1 MSGCSRRTPAQRV
14 SLPTC
19 VVRFSG
25 LVNNVRRESYSPE
38 IAAAILCAVD
48 CGFINGLRA
57 GKRLVGTIVGL
68 PSPEIAEIMAGAGFD
83 WLFIDAEHGP
93 IDPLTAQRML
103 QAAGRCPCIV
113 RVPAADEAWLK
124 KVLDI
129 GAAGVLVPQVRTASE
144 VERVVER
151 CRYAPQ
157 GVRGIGAAR
166 AHAYGARYAEY
177 AATANET
184 VAVIVQAENRE
195 AIDNI
200 EAIASVPGVD
210 AVFVGPYDLSASFGK
225 LAAVDDAEVVGAI
238 RRVRDVCRQRS
249 VALGAFAATPDA
261 ARPLIADGFNLIAV
275 GADTS
280 ALVSASRAVVDALK
294 NMP

>member
-1 MSGCSRRTPAQRV
+1 MHRPI
-14 SLPTC
+14 LC
-19 VVRFSG
+19 VVDSRFITS
-25 LVNNVRRESYSPE
+25 
-38 IAAAILCAVD
+38 
-48 CGFINGLRA
+48 LRT
-57 GKRLVGTIVGL
+57 GRRLVGTIVGL
-68 PSPEIAEIMAGAGFD
+68 PSPEVAEIMAGAGFD

-113 RVPAADEAWLK
+113 RVPAGDEAWLK

-144 VERVVER
+144 VERVVAH

-177 AATANET
+177 AASANES

-195 AIDNI
+195 AVANI
-200 EAIASVPGVD
+200 EAIASVPGLD
-210 AVFVGPYDLSASFGK
+210 AVFVGPYDLSASLGK
-225 LAAVDDAEVVGAI
+225 LGAVDDAEVAGAI
-238 RRVRDVCRQRS
+238 RCVRDACRERS
-249 VALGAFAATPDA
+249 VALGAFAATPEA
-261 ARPLIADGFNLIAV
+261 ARPLMADGFHLIAV

-280 ALVSASRAVVDALK
+280 ALVGASHAVVGALQD
-294 NMP
+294 MP